1 MVSNQCPI
9 CGQFMKYEIINYDY
23 YYECKRCKLIMPR
36 NKIIYSLKTHN
47 KIYNNIK
54 GFNEDA

>member
-1 MVSNQCPI
+1 
-9 CGQFMKYEIINYDY
+9 MKYEIINYDY

-36 NKIIYSLKTHN
+36 DKIIYSLKTHN